1 MFYKNKKLWTSI
13 FMVVLLTFGLVVGNA
28 LAVPPDGDGE
38 TPPDE
43 VVGEDLGASLSV
55 GYTAYLKAVGAGQ
68 SFYGTTP
75 SGNQSGWGGVIVL
88 KFDQTGQQAGSF
100 CTDLTHHTYYNEK
113 YTLSDEVTDCRVS
126 YLVDNYPAKLSGL
139 SNGEAVARQM
149 AVWHFADG
157 FNPTPGKSGSA
168 RALEII
174 QEVDDY
180 VADGGC
186 ANWSPVVPVR
196 FDIEP
201 VDVDVANQGDT
212 VTFKVTLKVK
222 EQPASG
228 IDVQLSTNLGSLS
241 ANTVTTGGDGTAE
254 FTVTSADAGNVEVSG
269 KALVTIPERAVFHGS
284 INKERQKL
292 ILTEPTDGYI
302 FADANLVFQAVS
314 GSVTVNIFHDRNVNG
329 VDNAG
334 NEENLSGWKVYL
346 KDTDGN
352 VVDSANTNS
361 SGIVNFTNVA
371 NGDYTVTY
379 DLQTNWKDT
388 NDANNRPAD
397 SSFSESVTVNDDS
410 HYLDF
415 GVVQPPVVKVCTFEE
430 AYKGHNGIKDAGE
443 AGQAGWTVEL
453 HRSDGSFVT
462 GVNGVTNEN
471 GQVILTFVRQID
483 FTPGEYYVRMMKQDG
498 WLPHDQDYAD
508 DGGVNSPNFTLAS
521 GTVYEKCFGIYKV
534 GTAVDLVYFNAEPA
548 DDGNISMS
556 WKTGTEI
563 DNAGFNIYRSTTP
576 DGPWMLVNDG
586 LIPAQGTIEGGITY
600 NFVDTP
606 DVSGTYYYKLE
617 DIDLHGLSIQHDMVS
632 AELQSLLPIR
642 SPIFRPSLPR

>member
-1 MFYKNKKLWTSI
+1 MVYNNKKWFVSVL
-13 FMVVLLTFGLVVGNA
+13 MVVLLTFGLVGSA
-28 LAVPPDGDGE
+28 LAVPPDGDAVAPSDSIGG
-38 TPPDE
+38 D
-43 VVGEDLGASLSV
+43 DLDAALSI
-55 GYTAYLKAVGAGQ
+55 GYTAYLKSVAAGQ
-68 SFYGTTP
+68 TFYGNIDN
-75 SGNQSGWGGVIVL
+75 GGWGGVIVL
-88 KFDQTGQQAGSF
+88 SFDQTGKQAGSF
-100 CTDLTHHTYYNEK
+100 CTDLTHSTYYNEK

-126 YLVDNYPAKLSGL
+126 YIVDNYPAKLTGL
-139 SNGEAVARQM
+139 SNEEAVARQM

-157 FNPTPGKSGSA
+157 FNPTPGKAGSA
-168 RALEII
+168 RALALI

-180 VADGGC
+180 VANSGC
-186 ANWSPVVPVR
+186 ANWSPVVPVQ
-196 FDIEP
+196 FDIKP
-201 VDVDVANQGDT
+201 NGSSVANQGDT

-222 EQPASG
+222 GQPASG
-228 IDVQLSTNLGSLS
+228 VNVSLTTSAGSLS

-254 FTVTSADAGNVEVSG
+254 FTVTSANAGSVKVSG
-269 KALVTIPERAVFHGS
+269 KTSVTIPERAVFHGS
-284 INKERQKL
+284 VNKDRQKL
-292 ILTEPTDGYI
+292 ILTEPTNGNI
-302 FADANLVFQAVS
+302 FASADVVFQAAS
-314 GSVTVNIFHDRNVNG
+314 GSVTVNVFHDRNVNG

-334 NEENLSGWKVYL
+334 NEEDLSGWKVYL
-346 KDTDGN
+346 KNTSGD
-352 VVDSANTNS
+352 VVKSASTNS

-388 NDANNRPAD
+388 NDASNRPAD
-397 SSFSESVTVNDDS
+397 VSSSESVTVNNDS

-415 GVVQPPVVKVCTFEE
+415 GVVQPPVVKVCAFEE

-443 AGQAGWTVEL
+443 VGQAGWAVEL

-462 GVNGVTNEN
+462 GVNGVTDEN

-483 FTPGEYYVRMMKQDG
+483 FKPGEYYVRMMKQDG

-508 DGGVNSPNFTLAS
+508 DGGVNSPKFTLAS

-534 GTAVDLVYFNAEPA
+534 GTAVDLIYFNAEPTEN
-548 DDGNISMS
+548 GNVSMS

-563 DNAGFNIYRSTTP
+563 DNAGFNIYRSTTQE
-576 DGPWMLVNDG
+576 GPWTLVNSG

-606 DVSGTYYYKLE
+606 GASGTYYYKLE

-632 AELQSLLPIR
+632 AELQSLLPTR